1 MFLSRKKFYSLTE
14 NKILSKG
21 KFKNSLLLFVCS
33 VIFECRDGKIQRC
46 SRWIIKFSSYFSE
59 KINESDSKEKGTKF
73 DCSMYSHETIKL
85 FLDIVHGINER
96 NIPIVLYMDILV
108 FLAADGKLGK
118 FHHLFVKFIY
128 FSQIRTRKTNLHFY
142 DCKSK
147 LARIFVRRGGSTA
160 YLVNTS

>member
-1 MFLSRKKFYSLTE
+1 M
-14 NKILSKG
+14 LSKG
-21 KFKNSLLLFVCS
+21 KFLKSLLLIVCS

-59 KINESDSKEKGTKF
+59 KVNENDRKEKEIKF

-118 FHHLFVKFIY
+118 FHHL
-128 FSQIRTRKTNLHFY
+128 
-142 DCKSK
+142 
-147 LARIFVRRGGSTA
+147 LAKRI
-160 YLVNTS
+160 